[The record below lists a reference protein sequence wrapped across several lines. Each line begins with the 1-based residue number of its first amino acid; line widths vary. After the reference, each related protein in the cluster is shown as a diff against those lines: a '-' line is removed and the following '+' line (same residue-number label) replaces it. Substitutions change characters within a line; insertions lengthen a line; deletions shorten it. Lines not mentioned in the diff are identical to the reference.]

1 MLDGN
6 QYRPVAGPEAQVGE
20 LERLIAA
27 EARIAARIEQ
37 AAAEARALV
46 ASARARGEEAER
58 RSREELE
65 EATARL
71 EREMEQ
77 DRIRQLRSV
86 AEDLDRHLAFLQAVN
101 EDRITQLAAH
111 ALGRLLEATN
121 ADPRP

>member
-1 MLDGN
+1 MRHSN
-6 QYRPVAGPEAQVGE
+6 QHRPRAGAEAQVGE
-20 LERLIAA
+20 LDRLIAA

-71 EREMEQ
+71 EREMED
-77 DRIRQLRSV
+77 DRIRQLASV

-101 EDRITQLAAH
+101 EDRITELAAH
-111 ALGRLLEATN
+111 ALGRLLRAAN
-121 ADPRP
+121 ADPWL

>member
-1 MLDGN
+1 MKNGN
-6 QYRPVAGPEAQVGE
+6 RPVAGPDGQVGE
-20 LERLIAA
+20 LDRLIAA
-27 EARIAARIEQ
+27 EARIAGRMEQ

-46 ASARARGEEAER
+46 ASARARAEEAER

-86 AEDLDRHLAFLQAVN
+86 AEDLARHLAFLQAVN
-101 EDRITQLAAH
+101 EDRITELAAH
-111 ALGRLLEATN
+111 ALGRLLQPTN
-121 ADPRP
+121 ADPRL

>member
-1 MLDGN
+1 MRHSN
-6 QYRPVAGPEAQVGE
+6 QHRPVAGPEAQVGE
-20 LERLIAA
+20 LDRLIAA

-46 ASARARGEEAER
+46 ASARAGAEEAER

-65 EATARL
+65 QATASL
-71 EREMEQ
+71 EREMEAE
-77 DRIRQLRSV
+77 RIRQLRSV

-111 ALGRLLEATN
+111 ALGRLLRAAN
-121 ADPRP
+121 ADPWL

>member
-1 MLDGN
+1 MLHSN
-6 QYRPVAGPEAQVGE
+6 QHRPVAGPEAQVGE
-20 LERLIAA
+20 LDRLIAA

-46 ASARARGEEAER
+46 ASARAGAEEAER

-65 EATARL
+65 QATANL
-71 EREMEQ
+71 EQEMEQ

-86 AEDLDRHLAFLQAVN
+86 AEDLDRHLAFLQTVN

-111 ALGRLLEATN
+111 ALGRLLQPTN
-121 ADPRP
+121 GDPRP